1 MRNFLNFMGKSLMV
15 LVFSFL
21 TLSVVLTSC
30 SSSDDTQTNPND
42 LLVVA
47 FKATGEGTNIENFAR
62 DKEGTKVLSLHGQS
76 NSVSFTEVTITKNGT
91 NSNSSFTINGRNVT
105 TKNNT
110 PVGEYSISYR
120 ITNGSTTTELATQEF
135 TVYYSENRTF
145 EAVVT
150 MYQFN
155 TSSLDGVLESGPTE
169 QEFDGLLSTNLTQQ
183 NLTNVP
189 YQFLVG
195 SRLYQLSKNSATT
208 NGYLFDDKT
217 SKNVWRVCKLTPI
230 NALSDYLLPS
240 ETIENIWVRTKKYTK
255 PTNTNLTITFY
266 ELKIG
271 DNNDNSYI
279 GVPESQTTTYP
290 TPGEDME
297 FNREQ
302 I

>member
-1 MRNFLNFMGKSLMV
+1 MKKTILSLFI
-15 LVFSFL
+15 LA
-21 TLSVVLTSC
+21 TLGITSC
-30 SSSDDTQTNPND
+30 SSDSNSEASTNPND
-42 LLVVA
+42 LVVVA

-62 DKEGTKVLSLHGQS
+62 DKEGTKVLSLDGQS
-76 NSVSFTEVTITKNGT
+76 NNASLTDVTITKNGT

-105 TKNNT
+105 TKDNT
-110 PVGEYSISYR
+110 PVGEYSVSYR
-120 ITNGSTTTELATQEF
+120 ITNGTTTSNLTTQEF

-217 SKNVWRVCKLTPI
+217 SKNVWRVCKLTPT

-271 DNNDNSYI
+271 DNNDNNYI

>member
-1 MRNFLNFMGKSLMV
+1 MKKTILSLFI
-15 LVFSFL
+15 LA
-21 TLSVVLTSC
+21 TLGITSC
-30 SSSDDTQTNPND
+30 SSDSNSEASTNPND

-62 DKEGTKVLSLHGQS
+62 DKEGTKVLSLDGQS

-120 ITNGSTTTELATQEF
+120 ITNGSTTSSPTTQSF
-135 TVYYSENRTF
+135 TVYYSENKTF

-155 TSSLDGVLESGPTE
+155 TNSLDGELGSFPEE

-240 ETIENIWVRTKKYTK
+240 ETIVNIWVRTKKYTS
-255 PTNTNLTITFY
+255 PYDTNLSITFY

-271 DNNDNSYI
+271 DNDDNSYI
-279 GVPESQTTTYP
+279 GVPELQTTTYP
-290 TPGEDME
+290 TPGENMV
-297 FNREQ
+297 FNRDQ

>member
-1 MRNFLNFMGKSLMV
+1 MKKTILSLFI
-15 LVFSFL
+15 LAAL
-21 TLSVVLTSC
+21 GITSC
-30 SSSDDTQTNPND
+30 SSDSDSEASTNPND

-62 DKEGTKVLSLHGQS
+62 DKEGTKVLSLDGQS
-76 NSVSFTEVTITKNGT
+76 NSVSLTDVTITKNGID
-91 NSNSSFTINGRNVT
+91 SNSSFTINGRNVT
-105 TKNNT
+105 TKSDT
-110 PVGEYSISYR
+110 PVGDYEVSYR
-120 ITNGSTTTELATQEF
+120 ITNGTTTSNLTTQDF

-145 EAVVT
+145 EAAVT
-150 MYQFN
+150 IYQFN
-155 TSSLDGVLESGPTE
+155 TSSLDGVLESDPTE

-195 SRLYQLSKNSATT
+195 SRLYQLSKNLATT

-217 SKNVWRVCKLTPI
+217 SKGVWRVCKLTPVDT
-230 NALSDYLLPS
+230 LSDYLLPS
-240 ETIENIWVRTKKYTK
+240 ETIVNIWVRTKKYTS
-255 PTNTNLTITFY
+255 PYDTNLSITFY

-271 DNNDNSYI
+271 DYNDNSYI

-290 TPGEDME
+290 TPGENMVFGRD
-297 FNREQ
+297 Q

>member
-1 MRNFLNFMGKSLMV
+1 MV

-30 SSSDDTQTNPND
+30 SSDDSSEVTQTNPND
-42 LLVVA
+42 LVVVA
-47 FKATGEGTNIENFAR
+47 FKATGDGTNIENFAR
-62 DKEGTKVLSLHGQS
+62 DKEGTKVLSLDGQS
-76 NSVSFTEVTITKNGT
+76 NNASFTEVTITKNGT

-105 TKNNT
+105 TKDNT
-110 PVGEYSISYR
+110 PVGEYSVSYR
-120 ITNGSTTTELATQEF
+120 ITNGTTTSNLTTQEF

-217 SKNVWRVCKLTPI
+217 SKNVWRVCKLTPT

>member
-1 MRNFLNFMGKSLMV
+1 MKKTILSLFI
-15 LVFSFL
+15 LA
-21 TLSVVLTSC
+21 TLGITSC
-30 SSSDDTQTNPND
+30 SSDSNSEASTNPND

-62 DKEGTKVLSLHGQS
+62 DKEGTKVLSLDGQS
-76 NSVSFTEVTITKNGT
+76 NSVSLTEVTITKSGEDT
-91 NSNSSFTINGRNVT
+91 NPLFTIDGRNVT
-105 TKNNT
+105 TKSDT

-135 TVYYSENRTF
+135 TVYYRENRTF

-155 TSSLDGVLESGPTE
+155 TSSLDGVLESISTE

-217 SKNVWRVCKLTPI
+217 SKNVWRVCKLTPT

-240 ETIENIWVRTKKYTK
+240 ETIETIWVRTKKYTK

>member
-1 MRNFLNFMGKSLMV
+1 MKKTILSLFI
-15 LVFSFL
+15 LA
-21 TLSVVLTSC
+21 TLGITSC
-30 SSSDDTQTNPND
+30 SSDSNSEASTNPND

-62 DKEGTKVLSLHGQS
+62 DKEGTKVLSLDGQS

-217 SKNVWRVCKLTPI
+217 SKNVWRVCKLTPV
-230 NALSDYLLPS
+230 NTLSDYLLPS

-290 TPGEDME
+290 TPGEDMV
-297 FNREQ
+297 FGRDQ

>member
-1 MRNFLNFMGKSLMV
+1 
-15 LVFSFL
+15 
-21 TLSVVLTSC
+21 
-30 SSSDDTQTNPND
+30 
-42 LLVVA
+42 
-47 FKATGEGTNIENFAR
+47 
-62 DKEGTKVLSLHGQS
+62 
-76 NSVSFTEVTITKNGT
+76 
-91 NSNSSFTINGRNVT
+91 
-105 TKNNT
+105 
-110 PVGEYSISYR
+110 
-120 ITNGSTTTELATQEF
+120 
-135 TVYYSENRTF
+135 
-145 EAVVT
+145 

>member
-1 MRNFLNFMGKSLMV
+1 MKKQILL
-15 LVFSFL
+15 LFSFVFAL
-21 TLSVVLTSC
+21 AAKAQQDPQYNLYQFNQMVINPAYAGARDGLSVVASVRNQWAGFKGAPTTSNLT
-30 SSSDDTQTNPND
+30 
-42 LLVVA
+42 
-47 FKATGEGTNIENFAR
+47 
-62 DKEGTKVLSLHGQS
+62 
-76 NSVSFTEVTITKNGT
+76 
-91 NSNSSFTINGRNVT
+91 
-105 TKNNT
+105 
-110 PVGEYSISYR
+110 
-120 ITNGSTTTELATQEF
+120 TQEF

-155 TSSLDGVLESGPTE
+155 TSSLDGVLESISTE

>member
-1 MRNFLNFMGKSLMV
+1 MKKTILSLFI
-15 LVFSFL
+15 LA
-21 TLSVVLTSC
+21 TLGITGC
-30 SSSDDTQTNPND
+30 SSDSNSDASTNPND
-42 LLVVA
+42 LVVVA

-62 DKEGTKVLSLHGQS
+62 DKEGTKVLSLDGQS
-76 NSVSFTEVTITKNGT
+76 NNVSLTEVTITKNGT
-91 NSNSSFTINGRNVT
+91 NSNSSFNINGRNVT

-120 ITNGSTTTELATQEF
+120 ITNGSTTSSPTTQSF
-135 TVYYSENRTF
+135 TVYYSENKTF

-155 TSSLDGVLESGPTE
+155 TNSLDGELGSFPEE

-183 NLTNVP
+183 NLTDVP

-195 SRLYQLSKNSATT
+195 SRLYQLSKNLSTT

-217 SKNVWRVCKLTPI
+217 SKDVWRVCKLTPV
-230 NALSDYLLPS
+230 NTLSDYLLPS
-240 ETIENIWVRTKKYTK
+240 ETIVNIWVRTKKYTS
-255 PTNTNLTITFY
+255 PYDTNLSITFY

-271 DNNDNSYI
+271 DNDDNSYI
-279 GVPESQTTTYP
+279 GVPELQTTTYP
-290 TPGEDME
+290 TPGENMV
-297 FNREQ
+297 FNRDQ

>member
-1 MRNFLNFMGKSLMV
+1 MKKTILSLFI
-15 LVFSFL
+15 LA
-21 TLSVVLTSC
+21 TLGITSC
-30 SSSDDTQTNPND
+30 SSDSNSEASTNPND

-62 DKEGTKVLSLHGQS
+62 DKEGTKVLSLDGQS

-217 SKNVWRVCKLTPI
+217 SKNVWRVCKLTPT

-271 DNNDNSYI
+271 DNNDNNYI

>member
-1 MRNFLNFMGKSLMV
+1 MKKTILSLFI
-15 LVFSFL
+15 LA
-21 TLSVVLTSC
+21 TLGITSC
-30 SSSDDTQTNPND
+30 SSDSDSEASTDPND

-47 FKATGEGTNIENFAR
+47 FKATEDETNIENFAR
-62 DKEGTKVLSLHGQS
+62 DKEGTKVLSLDGQS
-76 NSVSFTEVTITKNGT
+76 NNVSLTDVTITKNGT
-91 NSNSSFTINGRNVT
+91 NSNSSFTISGRNVT
-105 TKNNT
+105 TKDNT
-110 PVGEYSISYR
+110 PVGEYSVSYR
-120 ITNGSTTTELATQEF
+120 ITNGTTTSNLTTQTF
-135 TVYYSENRTF
+135 TVYYAEDKTF

-150 MYQFN
+150 IYQFN
-155 TSSLDGVLESGPTE
+155 TSSLDGALESFPTE

-195 SRLYQLSKNSATT
+195 SRLYQLSKNLATT

-217 SKNVWRVCKLTPI
+217 SKDVWRVCKLTPVDT
-230 NALSDYLLPS
+230 LSDYLLPS
-240 ETIENIWVRTKKYTK
+240 ETIVNIWVRTKKYTS
-255 PTNTNLTITFY
+255 PYDTNLSITFY

-279 GVPESQTTTYP
+279 GVPESETNTYP

>member
-1 MRNFLNFMGKSLMV
+1 MKKTILSLFI
-15 LVFSFL
+15 LA
-21 TLSVVLTSC
+21 TLGITSC
-30 SSSDDTQTNPND
+30 SSDSNSEASTNPND

-62 DKEGTKVLSLHGQS
+62 DKEGTKVLSLDGQS

-155 TSSLDGVLESGPTE
+155 TSSLDGVLESISTE

-217 SKNVWRVCKLTPI
+217 SKNVWRVCKLTPT

-279 GVPESQTTTYP
+279 GVPEPQTTTYP
-290 TPGEDME
+290 TPDEDME

>member
-1 MRNFLNFMGKSLMV
+1 MKKTILSLFI
-15 LVFSFL
+15 LA
-21 TLSVVLTSC
+21 TLGITSC
-30 SSSDDTQTNPND
+30 SSDSDSEASTDPND

-47 FKATGEGTNIENFAR
+47 FKATEDETNIENFAR
-62 DKEGTKVLSLHGQS
+62 DKEGTKVLSLDGQS
-76 NSVSFTEVTITKNGT
+76 NNVSLTDVTITKNGT
-91 NSNSSFTINGRNVT
+91 NSNSSFTISGRNVT
-105 TKNNT
+105 TKDNT
-110 PVGEYSISYR
+110 PVGEYSVSYR
-120 ITNGSTTTELATQEF
+120 VTNGTTTSNLTTQTF
-135 TVYYSENRTF
+135 TVYYAEDKTF

-150 MYQFN
+150 IYQFN
-155 TSSLDGVLESGPTE
+155 TSSLDGALESFPTE

-195 SRLYQLSKNSATT
+195 SRLYQLSKNLATT

-217 SKNVWRVCKLTPI
+217 SKDVWRVCKLTPVDT
-230 NALSDYLLPS
+230 LSDYLLPS
-240 ETIENIWVRTKKYTK
+240 ETIVNIWVRTKKYTS
-255 PTNTNLTITFY
+255 PYDTNLSITFY

-290 TPGEDME
+290 TPGENMV
-297 FNREQ
+297 FSREQ

>member
-1 MRNFLNFMGKSLMV
+1 MKKTILSLFI
-15 LVFSFL
+15 LA
-21 TLSVVLTSC
+21 TLGITSC
-30 SSSDDTQTNPND
+30 SSDSNSEASTNPND

-62 DKEGTKVLSLHGQS
+62 DKEGTKVLSLDGQS
-76 NSVSFTEVTITKNGT
+76 NNASFTEVTITKNGT

-120 ITNGSTTTELATQEF
+120 ITNGSSISDEVAPQEF

-155 TSSLDGVLESGPTE
+155 TSSLDGVLESISTE

-290 TPGEDME
+290 TPGEDMV
-297 FNREQ
+297 FGRDQ

>member
-1 MRNFLNFMGKSLMV
+1 MKKTILSLFI
-15 LVFSFL
+15 LA
-21 TLSVVLTSC
+21 TLGITSC
-30 SSSDDTQTNPND
+30 SSDSNSEASTNPND

-62 DKEGTKVLSLHGQS
+62 DKEGTKVLSLDGQS
-76 NSVSFTEVTITKNGT
+76 NNASFTEVTITKNGT

-105 TKNNT
+105 TKDNT
-110 PVGEYSISYR
+110 PVGEYSVSYR
-120 ITNGSTTTELATQEF
+120 ITNGTTTSNLTTQEF

-195 SRLYQLSKNSATT
+195 SRLYQLSKNSSTN
-208 NGYLFDDKT
+208 NGYLFDDMT
-217 SKNVWRVCKLTPI
+217 SKGVWRVCKLTPT

-240 ETIENIWVRTKKYTK
+240 ETIENIWVRTKKYK
-255 PTNTNLTITFY
+255 
-266 ELKIG
+266 K
-271 DNNDNSYI
+271 
-279 GVPESQTTTYP
+279 
-290 TPGEDME
+290 
-297 FNREQ
+297 
-302 I
+302 

>member
-1 MRNFLNFMGKSLMV
+1 MKKTILSLFI
-15 LVFSFL
+15 LA
-21 TLSVVLTSC
+21 TLGITSC
-30 SSSDDTQTNPND
+30 SSDSNSEASTNPND

-62 DKEGTKVLSLHGQS
+62 DKEGTKVLSLDGQS
-76 NSVSFTEVTITKNGT
+76 NSVSLTEVTITKNGT
-91 NSNSSFTINGRNVT
+91 DSNSSFTINGRNVT

-120 ITNGSTTTELATQEF
+120 IKNGSTTSSPTTQSF
-135 TVYYSENRTF
+135 TIYYSENKTF

-155 TSSLDGVLESGPTE
+155 TNSLDGELGSFPEE
-169 QEFDGLLSTNLTQQ
+169 QEFDGLLSTNLTQE
-183 NLTNVP
+183 NLTDVP

-195 SRLYQLSKNSATT
+195 SRLYQLSKNLSTT

-217 SKNVWRVCKLTPI
+217 SKDVWRVCKLTPV
-230 NALSDYLLPS
+230 NTLSDYLLPS
-240 ETIENIWVRTKKYTK
+240 ETIVNIWVRTKKYTN
-255 PTNTNLTITFY
+255 PNNTNLTITFY

-271 DNNDNSYI
+271 DYNDNSYF

-290 TPGEDME
+290 TPGENMV
-297 FNREQ
+297 FNRDQ

>member
-1 MRNFLNFMGKSLMV
+1 MKKTILSLFI
-15 LVFSFL
+15 LA
-21 TLSVVLTSC
+21 TLGITSC
-30 SSSDDTQTNPND
+30 SSDSNSEASTNPND
-42 LLVVA
+42 LVVVA
-47 FKATGEGTNIENFAR
+47 FKATGDGTNIENFAR
-62 DKEGTKVLSLHGQS
+62 DKEGTKVLSLDGQS

-91 NSNSSFTINGRNVT
+91 NSNSSFTISGRNVT
-105 TKNNT
+105 TKDNT
-110 PVGEYSISYR
+110 PVGEYSVSYR
-120 ITNGSTTTELATQEF
+120 ITNGTTTSNLTTQEF

-217 SKNVWRVCKLTPI
+217 SKNVWRVCKLTPT

-271 DNNDNSYI
+271 DNNDNNYI

>member
-1 MRNFLNFMGKSLMV
+1 MKKTILSLFI
-15 LVFSFL
+15 LA
-21 TLSVVLTSC
+21 TLGITSC
-30 SSSDDTQTNPND
+30 SSDSNSEASTNPND
-42 LLVVA
+42 LVVVA

-62 DKEGTKVLSLHGQS
+62 DKEGTKVLSLDGQS
-76 NSVSFTEVTITKNGT
+76 NNASFTEVTITKNGT
-91 NSNSSFTINGRNVT
+91 NSNSSFTISGRNVT
-105 TKNNT
+105 TKDNT
-110 PVGEYSISYR
+110 PVGDYTVSYR

-135 TVYYSENRTF
+135 TVYYRENRTF

-155 TSSLDGVLESGPTE
+155 TSSLDGVLESISTE

-279 GVPESQTTTYP
+279 GVPEPQTTTYP
-290 TPGEDME
+290 TPGEDMV
-297 FNREQ
+297 FGRDQ